1 MKQQQ
6 DVRTKLLT
14 DHPWRL
20 MIALSLPAIIGM
32 VVIGLYNF
40 MDAVFVGNMI
50 SSDAMTAV
58 KISFP
63 FTLINSGI
71 STLIGVGSASVL
83 SRAVGK
89 GDKETVQHIM
99 GNLVV
104 SIVGLSIIVTVI
116 GLIFTRQLLSLAG
129 AQGEIMEYA
138 VRYLRIIFI
147 GSLFVNFAQA
157 SNMVMRGEG
166 LLKRAMMFMGLG
178 AVLNIILD
186 PIFLAVMKTVDGAA
200 YATIIAQF
208 IQACVTLWF
217 FLKKS
222 QNVQIGP
229 LRLHKEI
236 MGQVLGVGVSAMLM
250 QVMQLVQQT
259 VMYHVAQSY
268 GGNEWQTVL
277 GASLSLQSL
286 AFIPLW
292 GMSQGLQ
299 PAAGTNFGAKN
310 YKRVKKLMG
319 VFVAGATILSLV
331 LYLPVML
338 APSSM
343 LRLLIP
349 DNPSLVALG
358 TGSLR
363 LFFSTYITLG
373 AMIMTITLF
382 QSIGQGGKAAL
393 LTVLRQIAFFIPL
406 ILILPR
412 ILPAGMA
419 VQGVFLAPV
428 ITDLLLLILCIFMVL
443 GAFKKFRTME
453 QESL

>member
-1 MKQQQ
+1 MDQKQST
-6 DVRTKLLT
+6 RTKLLT
-14 DHPWRL
+14 DNPWSL
-20 MIALSLPAIIGM
+20 MISLSLPAIIGM

-50 SSDAMTAV
+50 GSDAMTAV
-58 KISFP
+58 KISYP

-83 SRAVGK
+83 SRAIGK
-89 GDKETVQHIM
+89 NDRETVNRIM

-104 SIVGLSIIVTVI
+104 CVAGLSVLVTAAGI
-116 GLIFTRQLLSLAG
+116 LFTRQLLSLAG

-157 SNMVMRGEG
+157 ANMVMRGEG
-166 LLKRAMMFMGLG
+166 VMKKAMTIMGLG
-178 AVLNIILD
+178 ALMNIILD
-186 PIFLAVMKTVDGAA
+186 PILLSVMKTIEGAA
-200 YATIIAQF
+200 YATIISQF
-208 IQACVTLWF
+208 VQGCVTLWYF
-217 FLKKS
+217 TKKS
-222 QNVQIGP
+222 KNVRIGR
-229 LRLHKEI
+229 LRLDKIILGE
-236 MGQVLGVGVSAMLM
+236 VLGVGVSAMLM

-259 VMYHVAQSY
+259 VMYNVAQGY

-277 GASLSLQSL
+277 GAALSLQAF

-299 PAAGTNFGAKN
+299 PAAGTNFGAKE
-310 YKRVKKLMG
+310 YSRVKKLMG

-331 LYLPVML
+331 FYLPVML
-338 APSSM
+338 APGVM
-343 LRLLIP
+343 LKLLIP
-349 DNPSLVALG
+349 DNPALVQLG

-373 AMIMTITLF
+373 TMIMSITLF

-393 LTVLRQIAFFIPL
+393 LTILRQVAFFIPL
-406 ILILPR
+406 ILIVPR
-412 ILPAGMA
+412 ILPADIA

-428 ITDLLLLILCIFMVL
+428 ITDLLVLALSLYMVL
-443 GAFKKFRTME
+443 GVFRKIMRR
-453 QESL
+453 QK